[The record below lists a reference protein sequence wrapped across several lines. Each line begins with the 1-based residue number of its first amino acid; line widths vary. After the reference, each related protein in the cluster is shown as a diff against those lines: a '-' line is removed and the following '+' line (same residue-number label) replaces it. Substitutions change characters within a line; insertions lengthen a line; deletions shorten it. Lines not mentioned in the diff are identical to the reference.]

1 MISTKLIQSS
11 LEDLKEITKADF
23 CVADLEGRELI
34 STFEEFP
41 VSPKVLQSFLDSE
54 AQSQMVANCYML
66 KCEDAPEPYLLLVN
80 AGGGDGYQLG
90 RIAVSAI
97 GHLLEAT
104 RERVDKDSF
113 YQSLLSDN
121 LSGMELYNK
130 AGRLNIKADQQRVVY
145 VIEVAATLTAGAK
158 ELLRNVFS
166 DAKNYFFT
174 ALDERSLIL
183 IRNVTKKIEEDE
195 LRQCA
200 NQIVSTI
207 NTELMGKARVSY
219 GTIASELKEVTRSYR
234 EARAALEVSAIFC
247 ENQPVAAYAALGIGR
262 LIYQLPT
269 SLCEMFI
276 KEIFGD
282 YKILEIEEKDMVTIN
297 TFFEKN
303 LNVSETARELY
314 MHRNT
319 LVYHLEK
326 LERTTGLDIRR
337 FDEAMTFKIAM
348 MVARYLNYKKSSDN

>member
-1 MISTKLIQSS
+1 
-11 LEDLKEITKADF
+11 
-23 CVADLEGRELI
+23 
-34 STFEEFP
+34 
-41 VSPKVLQSFLDSE
+41 
-54 AQSQMVANCYML
+54 
-66 KCEDAPEPYLLLVN
+66 
-80 AGGGDGYQLG
+80 
-90 RIAVSAI
+90 
-97 GHLLEAT
+97 
-104 RERVDKDSF
+104 
-113 YQSLLSDN
+113 
-121 LSGMELYNK
+121 
-130 AGRLNIKADQQRVVY
+130 LNIKADQQRVVY

-234 EARAALEVSAIFC
+234 EARAALEVSAIFY

-282 YKILEIEEKDMVTIN
+282 YKILEIEEKDLVTIN